1 MSAASPISDLVLFPR
16 LKQHSSL
23 GYAIFMAEGKKQK
36 NWQNL
41 AMPINLQLRCD
52 INYIHSHSIGQNGL
66 QSLSQSHVAMKEEL
80 LHERERIAG
89 NNKATY
95 RRGILCFPT
104 TVGFRSHLLILST
117 SSCFSFLVDSI
128 FVLY

>member
-23 GYAIFMAEGKKQK
+23 GYAIFMAEEKNQK

-66 QSLSQSHVAMKEEL
+66 QSLSQSHVAMKEDLERSYMKERGL
-80 LHERERIAG
+80 LETIKQPIAEEF
-89 NNKATY
+89 
-95 RRGILCFPT
+95 CVFPL
-104 TVGFRSHLLILST
+104 R
-117 SSCFSFLVDSI
+117 
-128 FVLY
+128 